1 MSATFEPREVEK
13 PFRMRWVRTTLQL
26 MLRAPVRFS
35 IAILLLG
42 CLEALVL
49 RLLPNAVPGPW
60 AHRLGMLLLPLA
72 WVLIAP
78 LARGADK
85 SMQNWKAITSLTR
98 PTVWLA
104 ALVVGLGLVALDI
117 AIYQLFFPGT
127 HWQDEK
133 LHSGRLLDLTGAQAW
148 MVVTAA
154 GICFFPLLVLE
165 SELSFQE
172 VLHLSKSATEINGRK
187 TISWLMIGMLAAA
200 GLLEMFVPAFGLTSA
215 VFIVFIGVLNYV
227 AYRDIFERQSENSTR
242 VAATVSAVAGA
253 MQDT

>member
-1 MSATFEPREVEK
+1 
-13 PFRMRWVRTTLQL
+13 
-26 MLRAPVRFS
+26 
-35 IAILLLG
+35 
-42 CLEALVL
+42 
-49 RLLPNAVPGPW
+49 
-60 AHRLGMLLLPLA
+60 
-72 WVLIAP
+72 
-78 LARGADK
+78 
-85 SMQNWKAITSLTR
+85 
-98 PTVWLA
+98 
-104 ALVVGLGLVALDI
+104 
-117 AIYQLFFPGT
+117 
-127 HWQDEK
+127 
-133 LHSGRLLDLTGAQAW
+133 

-172 VLHLSKSATEINGRK
+172 VLRLSKSATEINGRK

>member
-1 MSATFEPREVEK
+1 
-13 PFRMRWVRTTLQL
+13 
-26 MLRAPVRFS
+26 
-35 IAILLLG
+35 
-42 CLEALVL
+42 
-49 RLLPNAVPGPW
+49 
-60 AHRLGMLLLPLA
+60 
-72 WVLIAP
+72 
-78 LARGADK
+78 
-85 SMQNWKAITSLTR
+85 MQNWKAITSLTR

-172 VLHLSKSATEINGRK
+172 VLRLSKSATEINGRK